1 MVDSFRLRAKGG
13 DGGDG
18 CVSIRR
24 SRADRQGK
32 PDGEW
37 TTHVVVTV
45 LLGCRNIST

>member
-1 MVDSFRLRAKGG
+1 MVDRFRLRAKGG

-37 TTHVVVTV
+37 TNVVITV
-45 LLGCRNIST
+45 LLVCSNIST